1 MYLKDDF
8 RDADGNIV
16 IGKVIKSKKLIKLLE
31 KLPEDIFLNC
41 NDVSSNI
48 NVFDKNMMQLGY
60 IDIGED
66 KFKPF
71 EY

>member
-31 KLPEDIFLNC
+31 KLPKDIFLNC

-66 KFKPF
+66 KFIPF
-71 EY
+71 KY